1 MADSRPSNGISMTYA
16 TSAPATSGGQPG
28 SPVRF
33 ALFFLA
39 SWWSDGSHVECL
51 QHCSYLI
58 DSINYRQETKY

>member
-33 ALFFLA
+33 AHFFWRRGGVTA
-39 SWWSDGSHVECL
+39 AMSNVSNIA
-51 QHCSYLI
+51 LI
-58 DSINYRQETKY
+58 